1 MADNRKDEFYATS
14 SSRAEIDWFVFGS
27 ASFILLIL
35 ILCLAAYPCLLYT
48 SDAADE

>member
-14 SSRAEIDWFVFGS
+14 STRAEIDWFVFGS

-35 ILCLAAYPCLLYT
+35 IV
-48 SDAADE
+48 